1 MVTLTRVEK
10 CFRLDLENTTNEWNE
25 MGGRE
30 GRERT
35 KAIKR
40 EILVC
45 VCVWERER
53 EENRGIGGERDREE
67 NRGIGG
73 GERERGEQREGVG
86 HREGRAGGAERGVGG
101 EAKIS
106 VTRFNA
112 IWVNF
117 LKSLAIFR

>member
-1 MVTLTRVEK
+1 M
-10 CFRLDLENTTNEWNE
+10 
-25 MGGRE
+25 
-30 GRERT
+30 
-35 KAIKR
+35 
-40 EILVC
+40 C
-45 VCVWERER
+45 VCVRERER
-53 EENRGIGGERDREE
+53 RTEGLGEREIEKRTE
-67 NRGIGG
+67 GLG